1 MSDRILEVLMDGR
14 LMGELHMS
22 QSGSLS
28 YEYDKAYASE
38 QGAIPLSLSMPLG
51 RSRYGN
57 RVIRPF
63 LEGLLPDNPLAIQAM
78 SARYQV
84 SAQSPFALLEHVGHD
99 VAGALQII
107 RPGEKSEDS
116 VADRTTMTPIDDHD
130 LSSMLHDILDVYGS
144 GATWDGSQRMSLAG
158 AQAKLALTRTPDGR
172 WAVPQRGTPSTC
184 IVKPLPIGTTS
195 FPAADIVEL
204 FCQKVVAAI
213 GLPAARSTL
222 WTSPDETIRAVVSER
237 YDRERKGDG
246 TYRRLHQEDLC
257 QAMSVTPTRKYQR
270 QDGGPGIGQIG
281 RLFATRLK
289 PGSMNDVSRSFL
301 RAVTTNAALLNTD
314 AHAKNYS
321 LMLSGTAVTLA
332 PLYDVVS
339 IGAFLR
345 EDEHPL
351 FPMRLGTTFDLE
363 QVFPETLVASAR
375 SLGIARGEAADIVD
389 DTLSSLDV
397 QLDSIA
403 EDMADVDVDGILSRT
418 VEAIRRHS
426 ALLASIHHG
435 R

>member
-1 MSDRILEVLMDGR
+1 MSDRILEILMDGR
-14 LMGELHMS
+14 FMGELRMS

-28 YEYDKAYASE
+28 YEYDKTYANE
-38 QGAIPLSLSMPLG
+38 QGATPLSLSMPLG
-51 RSRYGN
+51 QSRHGN
-57 RVIRPF
+57 HVVRPF

-78 SARYQV
+78 STRYQV

-107 RPGEKSEDS
+107 RPGEKSEDFT
-116 VADRTTMTPIDDHD
+116 ADRTTMTPIDDHR
-130 LSSMLHDILDVYGS
+130 LSSMLREILNVYDS
-144 GATWDGSQRMSLAG
+144 GTTWDGSQRMSLAG
-158 AQAKLALTRTPDGR
+158 AQAKIALTRTADGR

-184 IVKPLPIGTTS
+184 IFKPLPIGTGA
-195 FPAADIVEL
+195 FPDADIVEL
-204 FCQKVVAAI
+204 FCQNVVAAI

-222 WTSPDETIRAVVSER
+222 WTSPDENIRAVVSER
-237 YDRERKGDG
+237 YDRERQRDG

-257 QAMSVTPTRKYQR
+257 QAMSVPPARKYQR

-281 RLFATRLK
+281 RLFATRLG
-289 PGSMNDVSRSFL
+289 PESMHEVSESFL
-301 RAVTTNAALLNTD
+301 KAVTVNAALLNTD

-321 LMLSGTAVTLA
+321 LMLSGTSVTLA

-339 IGAFLR
+339 IGAFLK

-375 SLGIARGEAADIVD
+375 SLRIAKDEGIGIVEA
-389 DTLSSLDV
+389 TLSSLAA
-397 QLDSIA
+397 QLDFVA
-403 EDMADVDVDGILSRT
+403 EKMADLDVDGIISRT

-426 ALLASIHHG
+426 SLLKSMHHE
-435 R
+435 